1 MHAIALWRLEL
12 GERMKVL
19 DQLLGSTSIFA
30 TVVTQLKFRNI
41 GFVGAGLIILWALSP
56 IGGQASLRVLDFGT
70 ATTTQ
75 PQTMQY
81 LDMNSTFEPSDIG
94 AMGEPDGESA
104 IFTHRA
110 LYGASLLSPLS
121 TKVSAMDTWGN
132 VKIPMIELLSN
143 LTQDSE
149 GWYEVGGGNTTV
161 FSSLIG
167 IPTSNLIAEINSTF
181 NMETSYWVL
190 D

>member
-56 IGGQASLRVLDFGT
+56 IGGQASLRVLDFST

-81 LDMNSTFEPSDIG
+81 LDMNSTFEPADMG
-94 AMGEPDGESA
+94 AIGEPDAESA

-110 LYGASLLSPLS
+110 LRS
-121 TKVSAMDTWGN
+121 
-132 VKIPMIELLSN
+132 IFIEPFVHQSFGHGYLGKCE
-143 LTQDSE
+143 DSYDRAPFE
-149 GWYEVGGGNTTV
+149 PNPGQRRLV
-161 FSSLIG
+161 
-167 IPTSNLIAEINSTF
+167 
-181 NMETSYWVL
+181 
-190 D
+190 

>member
-56 IGGQASLRVLDFGT
+56 IGGQASLRVLDFSI

-81 LDMNSTFEPSDIG
+81 LDMNSSFEPADMG
-94 AMGEPDGESA
+94 AIDKLDVESA
-104 IFTHRA
+104 IFTGQE
-110 LYGASLLSPLS
+110 LYGASLLGPLS
-121 TKVSAMDTWGN
+121 TKVLAMDTWGN
-132 VKIPMIELLSN
+132 VKIPMVEHLSN
-143 LTQDSE
+143 PTQDSE

-181 NMETSYWVL
+181 NMETSY
-190 D
+190 